1 MVILSF
7 IGDPV
12 LVFEQGLDVTV
23 IDLVSVLAIQLK
35 GEVVTGDDGTHEINT
50 VIKAFVVFV
59 IVVVR
64 IKQCI

>member
-35 GEVVTGDDGTHEINT
+35 GKVVTGDDGTHEINT

-59 IVVVR
+59 IVIVR

>member
-1 MVILSF
+1 MLSF

-12 LVFEQGLDVTV
+12 LVFEQGLDMTV
-23 IDLVSVLAIQLK
+23 INLVSVLAIQLK
-35 GEVVTGDDGTHEINT
+35 GEVVTGDDSTNEINT